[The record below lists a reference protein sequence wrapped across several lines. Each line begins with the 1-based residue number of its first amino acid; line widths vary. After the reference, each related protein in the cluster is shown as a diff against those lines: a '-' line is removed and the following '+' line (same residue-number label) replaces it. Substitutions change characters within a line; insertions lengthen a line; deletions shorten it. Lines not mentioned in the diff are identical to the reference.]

1 MSVLR
6 YRGVV
11 RGGARRR
18 IVPVSIAGAVLATIT
33 CHAAAQVATAAGAS
47 SVADGALPA
56 IVVKERAQRLPGDYA
71 PTYAGGQVARGA
83 QYGVLGQQAN
93 LDMPFAVTSYT
104 SRLIEQQQAR
114 TLADVVANDP
124 AVRTA
129 FGFGN
134 FSQKFVVRGFPL
146 DGDDISMNGL
156 YGIVPRQLVM
166 TEALERVDVFRG
178 ANSFVGGVPP
188 SSSGVGGGIDLQL
201 KRADDKPLTRLTL
214 DGTAS
219 GEVGTHVD
227 VGRRFGDHDQFGI
240 RVNSS
245 VHGGETSIDGEH
257 RRDAMTSVSLDY
269 RGEKLR
275 LYGDFIYQRERIT
288 AGRSVVYVRGNTIPA
303 VPSASYNYTQAWN
316 YSTLEDTIAMA
327 RAEYDFLPGWTA
339 YVSAGAHHDNES
351 GQYES
356 PTFVSPTA
364 TSGYRLGVPYKAD
377 GLAGEAGVRGA
388 FATGWVTHRLSAGV
402 SISHLNTYSAYD
414 MSATFPTSLYD
425 TVQVP
430 QPAAAFSGGNLSD
443 PGLVST
449 TLMRSAA
456 IADTLGVLN
465 DRILFTLGARYQK
478 LHVADYD
485 YAGAATSVYDQ
496 SATTPVFGLVIKPWR
511 HLSFYLN
518 RTEALSQGGQAPS
531 TARNANQML
540 APYRSRQVEAG
551 VKYDA
556 ERYGASLALY
566 QINQPSAYVDPVTQ
580 IYGTNGDQ
588 RHRGV
593 EVSMFGEPI
602 KGVRLIVGGT
612 LIDATLRGTAGGI
625 DDGNRPIGVPRYM
638 FTFNGEWDLPGLTGF
653 TLMGRATYT
662 SKQYL
667 DVANQLSIAPWTRF
681 DVGARYRRKVFG
693 HDTELRAMVLN
704 VGNHAYW
711 SSTLGGYL
719 TQGAPRTVMLSL
731 STDF

>member
-1 MSVLR
+1 MSVCN
-6 YRGVV
+6 RGVV
-11 RGGARRR
+11 RGVARRR
-18 IVPVSIAGAVLATIT
+18 RILPVSVAGAVLSTIAG
-33 CHAAAQVATAAGAS
+33 HAAAQAEGTV
-47 SVADGALPA
+47 ALPT
-56 IVVKERAQRLPGDYA
+56 ITVKDKAPSLPGDYA
-71 PTYAGGQVARGA
+71 PTFAGGQVARGA
-83 QYGVLGQQAN
+83 EYGVLGKQTN
-93 LDMPFAVTSYT
+93 LDMPFTVTSYT

-114 TLADVVANDP
+114 TLADVIANDP
-124 AVRTA
+124 AVRSA

-134 FSQKFVVRGFPL
+134 FSQEFVVRGFPL
-146 DGDDISMNGL
+146 EGDDISLNGL

-188 SSSGVGGGIDLQL
+188 SSSGVGGGIDLRL
-201 KRADDKPLTRLTL
+201 KRADDKPLTRITL

-227 VGRRFGDHDQFGI
+227 VGRRFGDRDQFGI
-240 RVNSS
+240 RVNSAA
-245 VHGGETSIDGEH
+245 HGGETSIDGEH
-257 RRDAMTSVSLDY
+257 RRDAITSVSLDY

-275 LYGDFIYQRERIT
+275 VYGDFVYQREKIT
-288 AGRSVVYVRGNTIPA
+288 DGRSVVYVRGNAIPA
-303 VPSASYNYTQAWN
+303 VPSATYNYTQAWN
-316 YSTLEDTIAMA
+316 YSTLEDTLAMV

-339 YVSAGAHHDNES
+339 YASAGVHHDSER

-356 PTFVSPTA
+356 PTYVSPTE

-388 FATGWVTHRLSAGV
+388 FATGPVTHRLSAGV

-414 MSATFPTSLYD
+414 MSGTFPTSLYD

-430 QPAAAFSGGNLSD
+430 QPAALFSGGNLND
-443 PGLVST
+443 PGLTST

-456 IADTLGVLN
+456 IADTLGFLN
-465 DRILFTLGARYQK
+465 DRVLFTLGARYQK

-485 YAGAATSVYDQ
+485 YTGASTSVYDQ
-496 SATTPVFGLVIKPWR
+496 SATTPVFGLVVKPWR
-511 HLSFYLN
+511 SVSFYLN

-540 APYRSRQVEAG
+540 APYRARQVEAG

-556 ERYGASLALY
+556 ERYGASLAVY
-566 QINQPSAYVDPVTQ
+566 QINQPSAYVDPATE

-602 KGVRLIVGGT
+602 KGVRLIAGGT
-612 LIDATLRGTAGGI
+612 LIDATLRGTAGGA

-638 FTFNGEWDLPGLTGF
+638 FTFTGEWDVPALTGF

-667 DVANQLSIAPWTRF
+667 DVANQLSIAPWTRI
-681 DVGARYRRKVFG
+681 DIGARYRRKVFG
-693 HDTELRAMVLN
+693 HETELRAMVLN
-704 VGNHAYW
+704 VANHAYW

-719 TQGAPRTVMLSL
+719 TQGAPRTAMFSL